1 MLGSI
6 ILLLVQPRFFFVLGL
21 TVRVIHLLM
30 VNDKMLDDFAEDTF
44 CSFSWIPDDNFLP
57 VQWLLFMTRIYL
69 AWDLIQTLV
78 FELL

>member
-6 ILLLVQPRFFFVLGL
+6 ILLLVQLRFFFVLGL

-44 CSFSWIPDDNFLP
+44 ISFSRTPDDNFLP
-57 VQWLLFMTRIYL
+57 VHSVYDQDIPGMRSHPNS
-69 AWDLIQTLV
+69 DL
-78 FELL
+78 